1 MIYKVTWALEPYPSP
16 QFSGHW
22 CVMSRVYDG
31 TGQEVY
37 ADSLSGPFKD
47 KALLESLYSFIL
59 ATPEEVLNSGDQW
72 RGIRLP

>member
-1 MIYKVTWALEPYPSP
+1 MIYKVTWKLEPYPSP

-37 ADSLSGPFKD
+37 CDSLSGPFKD
-47 KALLESLYSFIL
+47 KSYLETLFADLLAHSY
-59 ATPEEVLNSGDQW
+59 EERYSGD
-72 RGIRLP
+72 